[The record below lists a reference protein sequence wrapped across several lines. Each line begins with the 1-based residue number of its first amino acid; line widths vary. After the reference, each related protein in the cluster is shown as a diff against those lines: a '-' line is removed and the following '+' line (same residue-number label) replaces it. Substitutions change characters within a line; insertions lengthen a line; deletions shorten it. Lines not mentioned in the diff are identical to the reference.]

1 MKREKAYIG
10 VDVGGTSCK
19 AALVSAAGSVLAQVA
34 APTPALQD
42 EASCK
47 VFCGR
52 IHDELLDAAQARGAA
67 CVFAGAGLAVPGA
80 VGSDGKLS
88 MAPNVE
94 MDLPAFVRA
103 AKRSFGDIWSVQND
117 ANAAALG
124 ERAVGSDGKL
134 SMAPNV
140 EMDLPA
146 FVRAA
151 KRSFGDIWS
160 VQNDANAAA
169 LGEQWAGAAREFQS
183 VLFVTLGTGIGAG
196 VVVEGRV
203 VVGAHGSAGEIGH
216 IVVDP
221 EGAPCG
227 CGGCGCV
234 EQYASARGLVRLAR
248 REIAESETKGFA
260 IAHDSD
266 ARAVFDAAR
275 AGDPRAAAAV
285 RTMSRALAQA
295 LAAAVCVID
304 PEAVVIGGGMSGS
317 ADVFLDELRQ
327 MFLRFAIPPCKQ
339 TSILTAQ
346 LGNDAGMIG
355 AARAAMLGEGEGF
368 IR

>member
-1 MKREKAYIG
+1 MREMKREKAYIG

-67 CVFAGAGLAVPGA
+67 CVFAGAGLAVPG
-80 VGSDGKLS
+80 
-88 MAPNVE
+88 
-94 MDLPAFVRA
+94 
-103 AKRSFGDIWSVQND
+103 
-117 ANAAALG
+117 
-124 ERAVGSDGKL
+124 AVGSDGKL